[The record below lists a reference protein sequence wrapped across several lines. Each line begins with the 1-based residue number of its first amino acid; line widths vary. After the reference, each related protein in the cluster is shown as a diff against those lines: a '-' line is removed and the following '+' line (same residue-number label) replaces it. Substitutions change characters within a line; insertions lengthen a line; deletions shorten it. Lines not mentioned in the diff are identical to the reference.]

1 MARINW
7 KIKSKDIDIKKLTV
21 KAKDLTDEAALQA
34 ALSIKKAIEDWIAN
48 ASDNSS
54 QRSLG
59 SEYDSKYNKPLASAE
74 VEILKKSDGRY
85 IVFVPSEGKTSDKKG
100 GYIFNL
106 LDSGRDGGPASS
118 TVTFPAFG
126 GQNSTFV
133 GSAEF
138 SPITLEPPNWVTKK
152 QGEYVHGFEGKGI
165 LKAIVDEFRDTLTV
179 ENDVF
184 SLKIDK
190 DNIKFI
196 VDKRVR

>member
-7 KIKSKDIDIKKLTV
+7 QIYSKDINIRKLTV
-21 KAKDLTDEAALQA
+21 KAKDLADEAALQA
-34 ALSIKKAIEDWIAN
+34 ALSVKRAIENWIAD

-54 QRSLG
+54 KRSLNP
-59 SEYDSKYNKPLASAE
+59 YFDNKYNSPLKDAQ

-85 IVFVPSEGKTSDKKG
+85 IIFVPSGGKNAAEKG

-106 LDSGRDGGPASS
+106 LDSGRDGGPATSD
-118 TVTFPAFG
+118 VIFPAFG

-133 GSAEF
+133 ESTEF
-138 SPITLEPPNWVTKK
+138 SPISLEPPDWVTKK
-152 QGEYVHGFEGKGI
+152 KGEYIRGFEGRGI
-165 LKAIVDEFRDTLTV
+165 LKAIVDEFKEDLRV

-184 SLKIDK
+184 SLKIDE